1 MVGEQPDAGK
11 MAQTREKTPRGGELL
26 RRIVQPGN
34 HRHADLDGDAG
45 LVERTQIGE
54 NPFVAPSGQAAVEVG
69 IHRLEVV
76 KEESGVREHRFECL
90 PRHFSAG
97 VDRAR
102 NAFGVKAVEEF
113 RAELRVEQR
122 FAAGDSDAA
131 AAFGIENPVAEHFGR
146 HRVDRHLLPVEGQRI
161 EETHFDAAAAADTVL
176 PVDGVNVPR
185 DVVAGADGGAGAA
198 ADALALP
205 QREFRLRRGPP
216 DA

>member
-1 MVGEQPDAGK
+1 M
-11 MAQTREKTPRGGELL
+11 
-26 RRIVQPGN
+26 
-34 HRHADLDGDAG
+34 
-45 LVERTQIGE
+45 
-54 NPFVAPSGQAAVEVG
+54 
-69 IHRLEVV
+69 
-76 KEESGVREHRFECL
+76 REHRFECL

-205 QREFRLRRGPP
+205 QREFRLRA
-216 DA
+216 DALRIVTPEAAQRTPLQKHGGTDSRSVVDRQMLDSDDSNLAHSCASA